1 MRFAILDGK
10 KVEATPKAKGLCPN
24 CGSELIARCG
34 RVKVWHW
41 AHKGNPP
48 CDPWWENETEWH
60 RSWKGQF
67 PVDWQEVTHRAES
80 GEKHIADVKTDQG
93 WVLEFQ
99 HSYIK
104 PGERRARDAFYLNL
118 VWVVDGARR
127 KRDKLQFFK
136 AWEEG
141 LRVSEKSWMRR
152 VLSDECALLREWV
165 DCSAPVFFDFSGNNQ
180 SKDAALLWCLL
191 PTIPNGDAYITK
203 VTRAG
208 FIELQHAEA
217 KQKGKDFGGRLK
229 EFREIVLDDIK
240 SRQAQ
245 ERGRQAQERW
255 RLARQPQRGRSH
267 RTESF
272 EQYLARKKRSQ
283 RRF

>member
-1 MRFAILDGK
+1 
-10 KVEATPKAKGLCPN
+10 
-24 CGSELIARCG
+24 
-34 RVKVWHW
+34 VWHW
-41 AHKGNPP
+41 AHKGNPS

-60 RSWKGQF
+60 RSWKEQF

-104 PGERRARDAFYLNL
+104 LEERQARDAFYPNL

-127 KRDKLQFFK
+127 KRDKLQFSK
-136 AWEEG
+136 VWEEG
-141 LRVSEKSWMRR
+141 VRVSKKSWMRR
-152 VLSDECALLREWV
+152 VFSDEFALLREWA
-165 DCSAPVFFDFSGNNQ
+165 DCSAPVFFDFNGDNQ

-191 PTIPNGDAYITK
+191 PRMPNGESYIIK

-208 FIELQHAEA
+208 FIELQRAGPKHENMN
-217 KQKGKDFGGRLK
+217 FSERLK
-229 EFREIVLDDIK
+229 EFREIIMDDIK
-240 SRQAQ
+240 IRQAQ
-245 ERGRQAQERW
+245 DRRRNAQALWQF
-255 RLARQPQRGRSH
+255 ARQPQRIRSR

-272 EQYLARKKRSQ
+272 EQYSARKKRSQ